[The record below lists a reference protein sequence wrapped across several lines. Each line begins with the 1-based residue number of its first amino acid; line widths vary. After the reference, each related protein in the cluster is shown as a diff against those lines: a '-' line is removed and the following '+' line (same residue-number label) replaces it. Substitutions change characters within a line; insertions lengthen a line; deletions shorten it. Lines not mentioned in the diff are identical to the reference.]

1 MRVVLFT
8 GKGGVG
14 KTTLAAATA
23 AHVAADGGKTLVVST
38 DPAHSLA
45 DALGCG
51 VDPGPIE
58 VSSGLFVGHVDTQ
71 QRLQQSWGELQG
83 YLAAALGSTG
93 VDRLRA
99 EELTVLP
106 GAEELLALIE
116 VRDHV
121 RSGRWDAVIVDC
133 APTAETLRLLALPEA
148 LDWYLS
154 KALPAERRVVRALRP
169 LLGPAVG
176 LPPPN
181 SEVWAAAERLQDQLL
196 DVQQVLRSPDTTV
209 RLVLTPE
216 SVVVAEART
225 GTHSAGA
232 LRLPSRRGRSPTG
245 SSKPA
250 TTLGV
255 PDGLESQRG
264 LLAEVAESFDPL
276 PIFTAGYLPA
286 EPVGAEALAALG
298 AAVYGSADPLAA
310 VESSDFLQVRDD
322 GDSFV
327 MMLSLPLLDKDSLD
341 LTRVGDDLVVT
352 VAGRRRVLALPSAL
366 RRCRVRGA
374 HVSGGRLEIRFQPD
388 PEQFPR
394 ATAAHP

>member
-23 AHVAADGGKTLVVST
+23 AHVAADGRKTLVVST

-45 DALGCG
+45 DALRCDLD
-51 VDPGPIE
+51 VEPTE
-58 VSSGLFVGHVDTQ
+58 VSAGLFVGQVDTQ
-71 QRLQQSWGELQG
+71 RRLQESWGELQG
-83 YLAAALGSTG
+83 YLASALGSVG

-148 LDWYLS
+148 LDWYMS

-176 LPPPN
+176 LPTPS
-181 SEVWAAAERLQDQLL
+181 SEAWTAAERLQDQLL
-196 DVQQVLRSPDTTV
+196 DVQDVLKAPETTV

-216 SVVVAEART
+216 SVVVAEARRAFT
-225 GTHSAGA
+225 QLA
-232 LRLPSRRGRSPTG
+232 LYGYSVDGVVANRVFEGGDDPWRSG
-245 SSKPA
+245 WA
-250 TTLGV
+250 
-255 PDGLESQRG
+255 ESQKG
-264 LLAEVAESFDPL
+264 LLAEVSESFDPL
-276 PIFTAGYLPA
+276 PVFTADYLPA
-286 EPVGAEALAALG
+286 EPVGVEALAALG
-298 AAVYGSADPLAA
+298 GTVYGSADPLACIA
-310 VESSDFLQVRDD
+310 SSDFLQVRHD
-322 GDSFV
+322 GGVFV
-327 MMLSLPLLDKDSLD
+327 MTLALPLLDKETLD

-366 RRCRVRGA
+366 RRCQVRGA
-374 HVSGGRLEIRFQPD
+374 HVTGDRLEIRFQPD
-388 PEQFPR
+388 PEQFPGPLG
-394 ATAAHP
+394 AHP